1 MVEARRETSNSS
13 VTEPRYITDII
24 YFADKEEDGEVEV
37 GRWRERERY
46 PARSEATSDVKY
58 FTSGLEV
65 RKERG
70 RDSRTLRYGKGIAE
84 G

>member
-24 YFADKEEDGEVEV
+24 YFADKEEDGEGEE
-37 GRWRERERY
+37 RERERY

>member
-1 MVEARRETSNSS
+1 M
-13 VTEPRYITDII
+13 
-24 YFADKEEDGEVEV
+24 
-37 GRWRERERY
+37 GRGRRERERY